1 MRFIIENPR
10 QMWYNLIVVNRYEIK
25 NSGALVMF
33 LLANSLMQLSPIIK
47 YLIVFFV
54 SFVPLIELR
63 GAVPIGTGLGLPW
76 HTTLIVSIIG
86 NCIPIPFILMFVK
99 AILKWMRGCNI
110 RLFNRISNWLHE
122 KAEKN
127 RVKID
132 KYAAWGLFIFVA
144 IPLPGTGAWTGALV
158 ASLFDMPKGKAMLSI
173 FAGVVSAGLIMT
185 FGSQL
190 VKFIVGLF

>member
-99 AILKWMRGCNI
+99 AILKWMRGCKI

>member
-1 MRFIIENPR
+1 M
-10 QMWYNLIVVNRYEIK
+10 
-25 NSGALVMF
+25 S
-33 LLANSLMQLSPIIK
+33 LLTK
-47 YLIVFFV
+47 YIIVFFV
-54 SFVPLIELR
+54 SMVPLIELR

-76 HTTLIVSIIG
+76 DMTLIVSIIG
-86 NCIPIPFILMFVK
+86 NCVPIPIILMFVK
-99 AILKWMRGCNI
+99 AVLTWMRSCKVV
-110 RLFNRISNWLHE
+110 LFCKISNWLHE

-127 RVKID
+127 RAKID

-173 FAGVVSAGLIMT
+173 SAGVVSAGLIMT

-190 VKFIVGLF
+190 VKFLVGLF